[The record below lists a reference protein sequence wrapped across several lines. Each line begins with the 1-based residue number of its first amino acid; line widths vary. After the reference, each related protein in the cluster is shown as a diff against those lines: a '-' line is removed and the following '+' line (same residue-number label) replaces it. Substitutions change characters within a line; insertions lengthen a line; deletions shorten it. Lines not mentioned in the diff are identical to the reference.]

1 MGREFVEELCAYR
14 CTNTH
19 GLGFE
24 DTRFPEGVE
33 TCADKCKLIY
43 ASLLEKVKEPWDEA
57 ADVENAKKV
66 VEENDQQLR
75 DEARAK
81 QKIRIKLITS
91 ETAKTAS
98 QMQTYLCVVPR
109 SKKA

>member
-57 ADVENAKKV
+57 ADVEIAKKV